1 VSAYL
6 EKETA
11 MFGRSKP
18 RNRIDTLVGVGT
30 SVDGN
35 VQFKGGLRVDGQVNG
50 SVIAVDGTPS
60 TRVLSEKARIEG
72 EIQVTHAVING
83 TVVGS
88 VRASE
93 YVELQ
98 AKANVAGD
106 VYYKSIETHQGA
118 VVQGRLVHQGD
129 ATDKVVSLKPASHD

>member
-1 VSAYL
+1 
-6 EKETA
+6 

-18 RNRIDTLVGVGT
+18 RNRIDTLIGVGT

-35 VQFKGGLRVDGQVNG
+35 VRFKGGLRVDGEVNG
-50 SVIAVDGTPS
+50 SVIADGSPGTL
-60 TRVLSEKARIEG
+60 VLSEKARIEG
-72 EIQVTHAVING
+72 EIQVSHAVING

-88 VRASE
+88 VRAME

-118 VVQGRLVHQGD
+118 VVQGRLMHQGD
-129 ATDKVVSLKPASHD
+129 VTDKVANLKPATQE

>member
-1 VSAYL
+1 
-6 EKETA
+6 

-18 RNRIDTLVGVGT
+18 RSRIDTLVGVGT

-60 TRVLSEKARIEG
+60 TLVLSEKARIEG

>member
-60 TRVLSEKARIEG
+60 TLVLSEKARIEG

>member
-1 VSAYL
+1 
-6 EKETA
+6 

-30 SVDGN
+30 CVDGN

-60 TRVLSEKARIEG
+60 TLVLSEKARIEG

>member
-1 VSAYL
+1 
-6 EKETA
+6 
-11 MFGRSKP
+11 MFGKSKP
-18 RNRIDTLVGVGT
+18 RNRIDTLIGVGT
-30 SVDGN
+30 QVDGN

-60 TRVLSEKARIEG
+60 TLVLSEKARIEG

-88 VRASE
+88 VRAAE

-98 AKANVAGD
+98 AKASVAGD

-118 VVQGRLVHQGD
+118 VVQGRLVHQGE
-129 ATDKVVSLKPASHD
+129 AMEKVVNLKPAAHD

>member
-1 VSAYL
+1 
-6 EKETA
+6 

-18 RNRIDTLVGVGT
+18 RNRIDTLIGVGT
-30 SVDGN
+30 SVEGN
-35 VQFKGGLRVDGQVNG
+35 VRFKGGLRVDGEVNG
-50 SVIAVDGTPS
+50 SVIADGSPGTL
-60 TRVLSEKARIEG
+60 VLSEKARIEG
-72 EIQVTHAVING
+72 EIQVSHAVING

-88 VRASE
+88 VRAME

-118 VVQGRLVHQGD
+118 VVQGRLMHQGD
-129 ATDKVVSLKPASHD
+129 VTDKVANLKPATQE

>member
-1 VSAYL
+1 
-6 EKETA
+6 

-18 RNRIDTLVGVGT
+18 RNRIDTLIGVGT
-30 SVDGN
+30 SVEGN
-35 VQFKGGLRVDGQVNG
+35 VRFKGGLRVDGEVNG
-50 SVIAVDGTPS
+50 SVIADGSPGTL
-60 TRVLSEKARIEG
+60 VLSEKARIEG
-72 EIQVTHAVING
+72 EIQVSHAVING

-88 VRASE
+88 VRAME

-118 VVQGRLVHQGD
+118 VVQGRLVHQGN
-129 ATDKVVSLKPASHD
+129 ATDKVANLKPATQE

>member
-1 VSAYL
+1 
-6 EKETA
+6 

-18 RNRIDTLVGVGT
+18 RNRIDTLIGVGT
-30 SVDGN
+30 RVDGN
-35 VQFKGGLRVDGQVNG
+35 VHFKGGLRVDGQVNG
-50 SVIAVDGTPS
+50 SVLAMEGAAS
-60 TRVLSEKARIEG
+60 TLVLSEKARIEG
-72 EIQVTHAVING
+72 EIEVSHAVING

-106 VYYKSIETHQGA
+106 VHYKSIETHQGA
-118 VVQGRLVHQGD
+118 IVQGRLVHQSNVGE
-129 ATDKVVSLKPASHD
+129 KVVSLKPAAHD